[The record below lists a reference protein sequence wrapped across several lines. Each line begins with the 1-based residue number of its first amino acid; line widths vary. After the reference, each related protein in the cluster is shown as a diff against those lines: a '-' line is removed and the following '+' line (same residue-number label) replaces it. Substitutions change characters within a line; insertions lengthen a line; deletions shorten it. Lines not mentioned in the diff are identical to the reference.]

1 MSTETIEAEPLL
13 YQYRRFFANQ
23 YLHGDGIE
31 VGALNH
37 PLALPETARIKYV
50 DRLSVADL
58 RRHYPELADEPLV
71 EVDIIDNGEH
81 LQTVEEDSQDF
92 VIANHFI
99 EHCQDPITT
108 IENLLRVLKKG
119 GILYLAVPD
128 KRYSF
133 DSDRPITSFEHLL
146 KDYQEGPE
154 NSKVSHYQ
162 EWAELVLKE
171 TDKSQVQ
178 DIVKK
183 LIKRDYS
190 IHFHVWESR
199 NFLDF
204 LVSLKNHLNF
214 PLEVQRLF
222 QNSSEFITILTK
234 SR

>member
-1 MSTETIEAEPLL
+1 MSTETIEQESLL
-13 YQYRRFFANQ
+13 YQYRKFFANQ

-37 PLALPETARIKYV
+37 PLAVPETARIKYV

-81 LQTVEEDSQDF
+81 LQTVEEASQDF
-92 VIANHFI
+92 LIANHFI
-99 EHCQDPITT
+99 EHCQDPIRT
-108 IENLLRVLKKG
+108 IENLLRVIKKD

-133 DSDRPITSFEHLL
+133 DSDRPITPFEHLL
-146 KDYQEGPE
+146 KDYEEGPE
-154 NSKVSHYQ
+154 HSKESHYQ
-162 EWAELVLKE
+162 EWTELVIKE
-171 TDKSQVQ
+171 QDQDKIK

-190 IHFHVWESR
+190 IHFHVWQSID
-199 NFLDF
+199 FLDF
-204 LVSLKNHLNF
+204 LISLKNYLNF

-222 QNSSEFITILTK
+222 ENSTEFITILRK

>member
-1 MSTETIEAEPLL
+1 MSTETIEAEPSL

-37 PLALPETARIKYV
+37 PLAVPETARIKYV
-50 DRLSVADL
+50 DRFSVADL

-71 EVDIIDNGEH
+71 EVDIIDNAER
-81 LQTVEEDSQDF
+81 LQTVEEASQDF

-108 IENLLRVLKKG
+108 IENLLRVIKKG

-133 DSDRPITSFEHLL
+133 DSDRPITSFEHLW
-146 KDYQEGPE
+146 KDYEEGPDQ
-154 NSKVSHYQ
+154 SKESHYQ

-171 TDKSQVQ
+171 TDKSQVE

-183 LIKRDYS
+183 LIERDYS
-190 IHFHVWESR
+190 IHFHVWASPD
-199 NFLDF
+199 FLDL
-204 LVSLKNHLNF
+204 LVTLKNYLNF
-214 PLEVQRLF
+214 PLEIQRLF